1 MKNGIW
7 SYYYKNS
14 PGVIRLT
21 GNFKNG
27 KKNGKWV
34 FYDKNETIRSIVK
47 YDNGVITDSKELK
60 K

>member
-1 MKNGIW
+1 
-7 SYYYKNS
+7 
-14 PGVIRLT
+14 
-21 GNFKNG
+21 
-27 KKNGKWV
+27 V